1 MYNKITEELIKKI
14 PHIEGVDSD
23 SLPLFLTRSYA
34 QIVSLRSK
42 METDKIDFSKSELSE
57 NYATLERIANTL
69 EIMLLCNTQ
78 AGDLKSMAFVAAV
91 ARKLMGMSL
100 PSDDSN
106 MLSTDYLPVKLSSA
120 LLFVISGNLADAQEM
135 AYLFDYKLL
144 DNNWKVLIFRS
155 ISLLISGKLERLAA
169 LEGVLEYNDNIDEY
183 ATNLLWMELFRGIR
197 RIGDT
202 FVSGSYYD
210 YSEFDRV
217 ADLSVENIGVKDQ
230 KEIYVGSYLLSNLLT
245 LACKELLSHALIF
258 SPAPSHVNPK
268 DWLKLMSS
276 QSRQRPYLWDNH
288 IEAISKGILNVGI
301 SSVIT
306 FPTGAG
312 KSTLSELKI
321 LSTLRAGRRCIY
333 LVPTHALE
341 SQVNRN
347 LKLLIDRTEPCLMNL
362 GAEYSLLDETNDD
375 KNIAVMTPEHC
386 LMLMN
391 VSPERLYNI
400 GLVVFDE
407 FHLISGDEDNARAI
421 DAMTVMA
428 SLLDSHSDADFL
440 LISAMVKNGREISGW
455 IESITERPCVLLD
468 SPWKPTSQL
477 QGCLMY
483 DEGEITAIQKELSEF
498 RNNNPRKKGPS
509 TKLKRSLKAYPKCL
523 FSLKNVWDG
532 NDKSHYY
539 LGEIMDRQV
548 MLSESRWTV
557 SPNVNDVAANLAAK
571 YARIGMKTIVFAL
584 QPNFANSILM
594 KLSKLIAEDKSE
606 LLLKE
611 KSYDVQR
618 IAMEL
623 GGWEYSFLS
632 DCTSAT
638 LHHSKLLP
646 EERFLSEWYFKQNG
660 GPMVIVATP
669 TIAQGINLP
678 ADMVLIAGSSRY
690 DDNERKKLP
699 IRAHEILNAAGRAGR
714 AGFRSQG
721 TAILIPSEIITIGGD
736 TITHGWWTLKDAVFS
751 NGDNCLEITD
761 PYNCLFDGKS
771 NEIMLNRFKGDKQTL
786 SNRIR
791 KTFSAYLKKNN
802 GVDVDSI
809 IANLINAYANK
820 EEYSWEAEIA
830 NKTFVNQSTVD
841 LIYTSIE
848 DAKLIGALS
857 FKVSDMLA
865 LLEEVTKSN
874 PQIFSD
880 FPILAQASGQFGLD
894 LFFKIVTEYI
904 GGSPLVEIEKMMG
917 KNDKKLKEA
926 RNFVINVI
934 PNFSFFCGVFVM
946 VLRHKVEEVDNTVE
960 LPKDVL
966 AFASCI
972 KEGMSSYKMLLEKY
986 QNKWMR
992 VECHNK
998 ISK

>member
-1 MYNKITEELIKKI
+1 MYNKITEELIKRI

-34 QIVSLRSK
+34 QIVSLRTK
-42 METDKIDFSKSELSE
+42 MEADTIDFSKSELSE

-69 EIMLLCNTQ
+69 EIMILCNPQ
-78 AGDLKSMAFVAAV
+78 AGDVKSMAFVAAV

-106 MLSTDYLPVKLSSA
+106 MLSADYLPVKLSSA
-120 LLFVISGNLADAQEM
+120 LLFVISGNLADAQET
-135 AYLFDYKLL
+135 AYLFNYKLL
-144 DNNWKVLIFRS
+144 DDKWKELIFRS
-155 ISLLISGKLERLAA
+155 VSLLVSGKLERLRN
-169 LEGVLEYNDNIDEY
+169 LEGVLEYNGNIDEY
-183 ATNLLWMELFRGIR
+183 ATNLLWQELFRGIR
-197 RIGDT
+197 RIGGIL
-202 FVSGSYYD
+202 VIGSEYD
-210 YSEFDRV
+210 YSEFNKV

-230 KEIYVGSYLLSNLLT
+230 KEIYVGSYLLSKLLT
-245 LACKELLSHALIF
+245 LACKELLAHALIF
-258 SPAPSHVNPK
+258 SQVPSHVNSE
-268 DWLKLMSS
+268 DWHRLMSS

-333 LVPTHALE
+333 LLPTHALE
-341 SQVNRN
+341 SQVNRS

-362 GAEYSLLDETNDD
+362 GAEYSLLDEANDD

-391 VSPERLYNI
+391 VSPKRLDNI

-407 FHLISGDEDNARAI
+407 FHLISGDEYNARAI

-428 SLLDSHSDADFL
+428 SLLDTHPDADFF
-440 LISAMVKNGREISGW
+440 LISAMVKNGKDISGW
-455 IESITERPCVLLD
+455 IESNTQRPCVLLD
-468 SPWKPTSQL
+468 NPWKPTSQL

-483 DEGEITAIQKELSEF
+483 DESEINSIQKELSEYHY
-498 RNNNPRKKGPS
+498 NNPARKGPN
-509 TKLKRSLKAYPKCL
+509 TKLKKNLKAYPKCL
-523 FSLKNVWDG
+523 FSLRNVWDG
-532 NDKSHYY
+532 KDKSHYY
-539 LGEIMDRQV
+539 LGEIMNHQV
-548 MLSESRWTV
+548 MLSESNWSV

-584 QPNFANSILM
+584 QPSYANSILV
-594 KLSKLIAEDKSE
+594 KLSKLITEDRLE
-606 LLLKE
+606 LMLKE
-611 KSYDVQR
+611 KNYDVQR

-632 DCTSAT
+632 DCTSAAI
-638 LHHSKLLP
+638 HHSKLLP
-646 EERFLSEWYFKQNG
+646 EERLLSEWYFKQIA

-678 ADMVLIAGSSRY
+678 ADIVLIAGSSRY
-690 DDNERKKLP
+690 DSNERKKLP

-736 TITHGWWTLKDAVFS
+736 TITQGWWTLKDTVFS
-751 NGDNCLEITD
+751 NGDNCLEIMD
-761 PYNCLFDGKS
+761 PYNSLFDGQDNK
-771 NEIMLNRFKGDKQTL
+771 IMLTRFKGGKETL
-786 SNRIR
+786 SRRIR
-791 KTFSAYLKKNN
+791 KTFSVYQKMKH
-802 GVDVDSI
+802 GIDIDSI
-809 IANLINAYANK
+809 ISNLINDYANK
-820 EEYSWEAEIA
+820 EENSWKAEIA
-830 NKTFVNQSTVD
+830 SKTFVIESTVD
-841 LIYTSIE
+841 TIYASIDE
-848 DAKLIGALS
+848 VKLIDVLS

-865 LLEEVTKSN
+865 LIEEVTNSN
-874 PQIFSD
+874 PQIMSD
-880 FPILAQASGQFGLD
+880 IPILVQTQEQLGHGT
-894 LFFKIVTEYI
+894 FFKIIAKYI
-904 GGSPLVEIEKMMG
+904 GGAPLVEIEKMIG
-917 KNDKKLKEA
+917 KKDKKLQKA
-926 RNFVINVI
+926 RHFVINVI
-934 PNFSFFCGVFVM
+934 PNFSYFCGVFVM
-946 VLRHKVEEVDNTVE
+946 VLRHKVEDVDDTVE

-972 KEGMSSYKMLLEKY
+972 KEGVSSYQMLLKKY

-992 VECHNK
+992 VECHNSINK
-998 ISK
+998 